1 MQIFVLP
8 NNAQN
13 DVTKITDAV
22 RVALESWWDNTAL
35 KNFKYCYSI
44 ADKKKLLMRFYEYVQ
59 EGGSVQ

>member
-22 RVALESWWDNTAL
+22 RVGLESW
-35 KNFKYCYSI
+35 
-44 ADKKKLLMRFYEYVQ
+44 
-59 EGGSVQ
+59 